1 MAENEPTSSAAPRR
15 STAGATTGEPP
26 AGWTP
31 SPEAKA
37 SATRF
42 RIIAAV
48 LWALAIAGEAVSIFW
63 LLRQREFVDEG
74 GALLRDPDTGLLE
87 EQGATA
93 QFPSGRSSPCSSCW
107 S

>member
-1 MAENEPTSSAAPRR
+1 MAENEQTSSAAPRR
-15 STAGATTGEPP
+15 ATTGEPP

-42 RIIAAV
+42 RIIAGV
-48 LWALAIAGEAVSIFW
+48 LWALAIAGEAVGIFW

-87 EQGATA
+87 EQGDRK
-93 QFPSGRSSPCSSCW
+93 SVV
-107 S
+107 